1 MPTRK
6 LINYGSSYAAR
17 YKQSAMNDFN
27 RLKDCRHGKMLYNV
41 NDQYVGRSLD
51 AYGEFS
57 EGEIELFSRIVRP
70 GDVVID
76 IGANIGAHTLFF
88 AKATSPNGA
97 VFAFEPQRIVFQNLC
112 ANMALNSILNA
123 FCFQQAV
130 GATSGSIPVP
140 ELDPRS
146 PQNFGGLD
154 LQSHAQGM
162 PVPLI
167 RLDDCPLVACRL
179 LKIDVEGME
188 ADVLRG
194 GRQFVARHRPII
206 YVENDR
212 AEKSGELIA
221 LLREMRYELF
231 WHEPNLFN
239 PGNFLGRSEN
249 VFENIISRN
258 MLCLPENS
266 SEEALAG
273 GLNRVG

>member
-1 MPTRK
+1 MRRG
-6 LINYGSSYAAR
+6 ISN
-17 YKQSAMNDFN
+17 SAMNEFN

-41 NDQYVGRSLD
+41 NDYYVGRSLD
-51 AYGEFS
+51 VYGEFS

-70 GDVVID
+70 SDVVID

-97 VFAFEPQRIVFQNLC
+97 VFAFEPQRIVFQTLC
-112 ANMALNSILNA
+112 ANMALNSIVNA

-130 GATSGSIPVP
+130 GAASGSILVP

-146 PQNFGGLD
+146 SQNFGGVD
-154 LQSHAQGM
+154 LQNHPQGM

-194 GRQFVARHRPII
+194 GRQFVARHRPIV
-206 YVENDR
+206 YLENDR
-212 AEKSGELIA
+212 PEKSAELIA

-239 PGNFLGRSEN
+239 PNNFSGHRED

-258 MLCLPENS
+258 MLCLPEKFG
-266 SEEALAG
+266 ERALAD
-273 GLNRVG
+273 GLNRVDG